1 MPPLSAAFFAR
12 DFFSLKKRGG
22 AEGPFPFR
30 HWGGGGENRK
40 KKRSFVRCV
49 ARRGTRGGLEKILG
63 VSTLHSFMMTKQ
75 MGALGGGLVFA
86 SYHRVSQKFF
96 ALASSPG
103 GGGSL
108 FRGGGGGGFVFFS
121 FIA

>member
-1 MPPLSAAFFAR
+1 M
-12 DFFSLKKRGG
+12 
-22 AEGPFPFR
+22 
-30 HWGGGGENRK
+30 
-40 KKRSFVRCV
+40 
-49 ARRGTRGGLEKILG
+49 EKIFG

-108 FRGGGGGGFVFFS
+108 FRGGGGVFLFFS
-121 FIA
+121 SLA